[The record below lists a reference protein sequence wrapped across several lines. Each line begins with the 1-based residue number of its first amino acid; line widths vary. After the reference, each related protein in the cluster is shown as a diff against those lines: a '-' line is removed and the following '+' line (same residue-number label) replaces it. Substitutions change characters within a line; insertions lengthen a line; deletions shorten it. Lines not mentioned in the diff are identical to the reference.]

1 MDRAEQIKQALNRI
15 KELKESTGYKEIEDY
30 LLENEVQSYF
40 FNEVDT
46 DNKFDNEKTILKKY
60 VLKSNQRSGFIK
72 PQELNKGKPL
82 FEELSK
88 LIAEYFEGHYL
99 LIVFIENSTRY
110 RTDEDV
116 ELFNLIF
123 KKTFSSHKAGT
134 IKIKKLDTCEK
145 TITLGEIKNIE
156 NSKTTIE
163 VDLIYKSTLT
173 YSGSNIKGENILF
186 YGYNI
191 EENPYLVELFKNA
204 IPNKILNIIPLC
216 GSNSFHDNVD

>member
-1 MDRAEQIKQALNRI
+1 
-15 KELKESTGYKEIEDY
+15 
-30 LLENEVQSYF
+30 
-40 FNEVDT
+40 
-46 DNKFDNEKTILKKY
+46 
-60 VLKSNQRSGFIK
+60 
-72 PQELNKGKPL
+72 
-82 FEELSK
+82 
-88 LIAEYFEGHYL
+88 L
-99 LIVFIENSTRY
+99 LIFFIENSTRY

-123 KKTFSSHKAGT
+123 KKTFSSNKAGT
-134 IKIKKLDTCEK
+134 IKIKKLDACEK

-173 YSGSNIKGENILF
+173 YTGSNIKGENILF